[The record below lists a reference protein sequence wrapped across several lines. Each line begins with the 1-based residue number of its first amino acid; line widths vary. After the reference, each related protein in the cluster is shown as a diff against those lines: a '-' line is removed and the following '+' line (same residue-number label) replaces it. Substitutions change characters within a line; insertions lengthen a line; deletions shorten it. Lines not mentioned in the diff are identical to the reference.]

1 MIIARCPVC
10 SHEIKAPESFVGK
23 KVRCKSEACG
33 EVYIVTAAPA
43 SLEPLPQPSVDLTI
57 PEAPPFMNGGFAS
70 ENGANAAKSTIPT
83 VADVRYPNL
92 QKYLRG
98 GKVAAMTELAVAMT
112 ISCTIL
118 LLSFIYPLSQKYS
131 LQGGMFVILIG
142 AGVSALTGLAG
153 YLIFVFCMA
162 GIEFVHVIL
171 DIESNTRTPQNH
183 QFEE

>member
-33 EVYIVTAAPA
+33 EVFIVAVAPA
-43 SLEPLPQPSVDLTI
+43 VLEAVPQPPGDLTI
-57 PEAPPFMNGGFAS
+57 PEAPPFMAFGFAN
-70 ENGANAAKSTIPT
+70 EKGANAAEPIIPAA
-83 VADVRYPNL
+83 ADVRYPNL

-98 GKVAAMTELAVAMT
+98 VTVVAMAQLGVTMT
-112 ISCTIL
+112 ISCAIL

-131 LQGGMFVILIG
+131 FQGGLSVILIG
-142 AGVSALTGLAG
+142 ACVSALTGLAG

-171 DIESNTRTPQNH
+171 DIESNTRTPQYRDV
-183 QFEE
+183 EE